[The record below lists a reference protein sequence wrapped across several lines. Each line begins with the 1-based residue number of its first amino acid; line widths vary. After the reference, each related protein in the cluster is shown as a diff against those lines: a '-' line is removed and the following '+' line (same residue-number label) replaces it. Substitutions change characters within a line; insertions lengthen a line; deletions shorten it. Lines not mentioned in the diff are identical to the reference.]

1 MIIIGNGRLI
11 TRNAAEPYYE
21 NGAVVTENELIKETG
36 TTAEMRLKYPDA
48 EFVDAKGGVIMPAFI
63 NAHTHIYSALARGL
77 SIAGYNPTNF
87 YEVLDGMWWK
97 IDRSLTLEDT
107 RRSAYTTI
115 IDCIKTGCT
124 TIFDHH
130 ASFCQIEG
138 SLFAIADAAKAL
150 GIRACLCYEVS
161 ERDGEKKCDE
171 SIEENK
177 SFIDHCERE
186 NDSMLKAMFGGHAL
200 FTIGDK
206 TFEKCVKAN
215 GGRTGFHIHVCEGMN
230 DVYDTAYNYGTRSVN
245 RLLNNGIL
253 GPKTMLGHCI
263 HVNPAEMDIIRE
275 TGTMVCNNPESN
287 MGNAVGCA
295 PVLQMI
301 KKGIT
306 VGLGTDSYTF
316 DMLES
321 LKVALIIQ
329 RHNACMPNVAWCEVT
344 DMLFKNN
351 RKIAAKYFDA
361 PLGILKPGAAADVI
375 VMDYKCFT
383 PFSDANIDGHMIF
396 GMTGRQCE
404 TTMCNG
410 KLLMK
415 DRQLIG
421 IDEEAMN
428 ARTMEASK
436 KLWSR
441 LNG

>member
-1 MIIIGNGRLI
+1 MN
-11 TRNAAEPYYE
+11 
-21 NGAVVTENELIKETG
+21 
-36 TTAEMRLKYPDA
+36 PD
-48 EFVDAKGGVIMPAFI
+48 
-63 NAHTHIYSALARGL
+63 
-77 SIAGYNPTNF
+77 
-87 YEVLDGMWWK
+87 
-97 IDRSLTLEDT
+97 
-107 RRSAYTTI
+107 
-115 IDCIKTGCT
+115 
-124 TIFDHH
+124 
-130 ASFCQIEG
+130 
-138 SLFAIADAAKAL
+138 
-150 GIRACLCYEVS
+150 
-161 ERDGEKKCDE
+161 
-171 SIEENK
+171 
-177 SFIDHCERE
+177 
-186 NDSMLKAMFGGHAL
+186 
-200 FTIGDK
+200 
-206 TFEKCVKAN
+206 
-215 GGRTGFHIHVCEGMN
+215 
-230 DVYDTAYNYGTRSVN
+230 
-245 RLLNNGIL
+245 
-253 GPKTMLGHCI
+253 
-263 HVNPAEMDIIRE
+263 EMDIIRE